1 MPKPKFPNGLDQAV
15 PEALRY
21 LATHDRPSGGEQRF
35 NAIHLYQLADE
46 IEGFLKG
53 LEKPQAQ
60 GPSPEVVAL
69 RAELAIQR
77 SLTEVARRRASE
89 LGEHLEVLVKNKTIE
104 RGIKANAFDNL
115 ARCIRD
121 PGQCRKQG
129 LTDLEGVLRWHERH
143 LAQVADALDPAEA
156 LSAWIAQ
163 QEEESKADA

>member
-1 MPKPKFPNGLDQAV
+1 MSGSTLPNGIDQTV

-46 IEGFLKG
+46 IETFLAEVGG
-53 LEKPQAQ
+53 L
-60 GPSPEVVAL
+60 PSEDGSAEVAAL
-69 RAELAIQR
+69 KAELAIQR
-77 SLTEVARRRASE
+77 SLTETARRQVSE
-89 LGEHLEVLVKNKTIE
+89 LGKHLDELVKNKAIE

-129 LTDLEGVLRWHERH
+129 LTDLEGVLKWHERH
-143 LAQVADALDPAEA
+143 LAQVADALDLADA
-156 LSAWIAQ
+156 LSAWVSQQ
-163 QEEESKADA
+163 QEEPKTDA